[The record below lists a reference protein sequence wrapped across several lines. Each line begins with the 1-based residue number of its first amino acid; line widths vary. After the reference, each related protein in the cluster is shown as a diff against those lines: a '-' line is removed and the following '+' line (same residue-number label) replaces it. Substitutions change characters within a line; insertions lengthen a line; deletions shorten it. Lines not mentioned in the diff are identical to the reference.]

1 MRGGGRGADEALE
14 NLEMVPGNYAG
25 SALEASMATVYLP
38 DLRMSNVHL
47 LLESDR
53 RQGGDRANTGPGSCC
68 CVTLKNVKLSEKT

>member
-1 MRGGGRGADEALE
+1 MQGGGRVADEAP
-14 NLEMVPGNYAG
+14 EMVPGNWY
-25 SALEASMATVYLP
+25 EASLATVYLP

-53 RQGGDRANTGPGSCC
+53 RQGGDHANTGPGCCC

>member
-1 MRGGGRGADEALE
+1 MQGGGRGADEALE
-14 NLEMVPGNYAG
+14 RVPGNYAG
-25 SALEASMATVYLP
+25 SAVEASLSTVYLP

-53 RQGGDRANTGPGSCC
+53 RQGGDHANTGPGSCC

>member
-1 MRGGGRGADEALE
+1 MQGGGRGADEALE
-14 NLEMVPGNYAG
+14 MVPGNYAV
-25 SALEASMATVYLP
+25 EASMATVYLP

-53 RQGGDRANTGPGSCC
+53 RQGGDHANTGPGSCC